1 MTPMEYRMSG
11 VGSSVLSRCATAKT
25 SRSPFRA
32 DSMARS
38 VPGRPAAMGAVN
50 PGNITVPR
58 SGRTGSVWRV
68 AMLFLEEVICGEP
81 PVVAPS
87 IPDGPESLLSRAAHW
102 LTCAHSAGGVKVGA
116 QYVLTKIGQSGSVR
130 CHNHD

>member
-1 MTPMEYRMSG
+1 MEYKMSG

-25 SRSPFRA
+25 SRSPLRA

-50 PGNITVPR
+50 PGKMTVPR

-68 AMLFLEEVICGEP
+68 AIDVFLEEVICGEP
-81 PVVAPS
+81 PAVAPS
-87 IPDGPESLLSRAAHW
+87 IPDGPESHLSHAAPW
-102 LTCAHSAGGVKVGA
+102 LTCAHSAVAVKVA
-116 QYVLTKIGQSGSVR
+116 QRGLAKIGQSGSVR